1 MEYRVIH
8 HNDGITTQRSALFN
22 TKKLQY
28 KQRRIPKNL
37 ASVFMSTFR
46 EQPTFHLWISSA
58 SCPAAFVTLALHI
71 KASTSKQLHGL
82 NCTDVMLRCDQ
93 DSRTKPALVTYPDQT
108 FTNKLLG
115 LDPMLKNTHL
125 LTKFLRFVRLVLV
138 MPNTDFQLSQHL
150 SFRNTTSARE
160 THFSFADEPNTP
172 ISSDW
177 KEAPTFSLQ
186 QLLAPNRGSRYL
198 PPTGG
203 IFFPRWAQI
212 RGKHW

>member
-1 MEYRVIH
+1 MSKEDSLKIWHQYFCRLSNVSSLNFFCFLSCSFRDPGLAHMQTAARAQLYRCDAAMWSGQSHRTCTRHVS
-8 HNDGITTQRSALFN
+8 RSN
-22 TKKLQY
+22 IQT
-28 KQRRIPKNL
+28 NCL
-37 ASVFMSTFR
+37 AST
-46 EQPTFHLWISSA
+46 
-58 SCPAAFVTLALHI
+58 
-71 KASTSKQLHGL
+71 
-82 NCTDVMLRCDQ
+82 RCW
-93 DSRTKPALVTYPDQT
+93 K
-108 FTNKLLG
+108 
-115 LDPMLKNTHL
+115 THL

-138 MPNTDFQLSQHL
+138 MTSSFQHL

-198 PPTGG
+198 PPAGG
-203 IFFPRWAQI
+203 IFFPRWVQI

>member
-1 MEYRVIH
+1 MSS
-8 HNDGITTQRSALFN
+8 QRFISEFLLLHV
-22 TKKLQY
+22 LQLSWPWPCTL
-28 KQRRIPKNL
+28 KHPRPN
-37 ASVFMSTFR
+37 SCTGSTV
-46 EQPTFHLWISSA
+46 QMW
-58 SCPAAFVTLALHI
+58 
-71 KASTSKQLHGL
+71 
-82 NCTDVMLRCDQ
+82 RCDVIG
-93 DSRTKPALVTYPDQT
+93 TVAPLVTYPDQT
-108 FTNKLLG
+108 FTNCLASTRCWKH
-115 LDPMLKNTHL
+115 THL

-172 ISSDW
+172 ISSEW

>member
-8 HNDGITTQRSALFN
+8 HNDRITTQRSAIFN

-28 KQRRIPKNL
+28 KQRRKRIPKNL

-46 EQPTFHLWISSA
+46 EQPRFHLWISSA

-82 NCTDVMLRCDQ
+82 NCTDVTLRCDR
-93 DSRTKPALVTYPDQT
+93 DSRTTCHVSRS
-108 FTNKLLG
+108 NIHKLLG

-172 ISSDW
+172 ISSEW